1 VYIQEHLDDELALER
16 LAVLAHFSPYH
27 FHRIFTGLVGE
38 ALKDHIRRL
47 RMERAAF
54 RLIHTAD
61 RVTDIALGAGYD
73 SLEAFSRRFRTVFG
87 ASPTAFR
94 ARHAEA
100 WKLPAPGRVHWGEEV
115 GGDALGAGSGGSD
128 AVELGT
134 LEFPSRTI
142 VFARHVGPY
151 HEAVGIWE
159 RLRDT
164 LGAVRSTP
172 FGICYDDPTITPADK
187 LRYDACV
194 EVPDA
199 YTPGAGLG
207 KRAMAGGTFAVYT
220 HAGPYAALAEVYDW
234 LVGTWAPR
242 SGHELRDTPCLEIYR
257 RSILD
262 GTEPDDCLTDILIPV
277 GATSAV

>member
-1 VYIQEHLDDELALER
+1 MRASTLQTYRERILRVLVYIQEHLDDELALER

-194 EVPDA
+194 EVPLPCIRTQDRTPRWPR
-199 YTPGAGLG
+199 YTTGLLG
-207 KRAMAGGTFAVYT
+207 RG
-220 HAGPYAALAEVYDW
+220 
-234 LVGTWAPR
+234 
-242 SGHELRDTPCLEIYR
+242 R
-257 RSILD
+257 R
-262 GTEPDDCLTDILIPV
+262 V
-277 GATSAV
+277 VATSYAIPPVWKSTGGRYWMGPNPMIV